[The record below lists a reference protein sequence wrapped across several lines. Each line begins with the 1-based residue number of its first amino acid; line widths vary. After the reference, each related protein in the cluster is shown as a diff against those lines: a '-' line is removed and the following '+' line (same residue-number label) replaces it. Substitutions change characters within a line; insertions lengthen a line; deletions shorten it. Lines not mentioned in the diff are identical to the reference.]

1 MSSEERINQCS
12 SSIIYRSVNKDQ
24 EYQAI
29 DLWKRVFEP
38 KSDGYFERYFSLDSS
53 PEYIQGD
60 TLGAWSNN
68 DVLVSIVHIRRM
80 YFVSNKNERYL
91 CGVISNVG
99 TDPKYRSQGLS
110 RKLLQQA
117 IEKMKNENFH
127 FSVLGTGQ
135 SHHYSPLGFQSIRI
149 PTQYLIHILDHFI
162 SDDHQASWISS
173 SSISF
178 YDQLFQIYSRNTR
191 EYQYDRNSPLMFKE
205 WIGWHWRNNNSFIY
219 ILPNE
224 KGYVL
229 ISQPDGKGSDRC
241 LSEWRASDADSEQ
254 ILLNVAAMEIHRR
267 YHRKKFYLHTYP
279 QYLSLESFQW
289 NSNQLVFE
297 QNEDIMILNIHLE
310 DQLFQYIK
318 EAFQSKDGRA
328 AIWPGEYF

>member
-1 MSSEERINQCS
+1 M
-12 SSIIYRSVNKDQ
+12 NKDE

-68 DVLVSIVHIRRM
+68 DVLVSIVHIRRI
-80 YFVSNKNERYL
+80 YLISNKNEKYL

-110 RKLLQQA
+110 RTLLRQA
-117 IEKMKNENFH
+117 IEKMTNEHFH
-127 FSVLGTGQ
+127 FALLGTGQ

-149 PTQYLIHILDHFI
+149 PTQYQMHIPDHFT
-162 SDDHQASWISS
+162 SDDHQTSWIPS
-173 SSISF
+173 SSIPS
-178 YDQLFQIYSRNTR
+178 YDQLYEIYSRNIR
-191 EYQYDRNSPLMFKE
+191 EYQIDRHSPLMFKE
-205 WIGWHWRNNNSFIY
+205 WIGWHWRNTNSFIY
-219 ILPNE
+219 VLPDG

-229 ISQPDGKGSDRC
+229 ISQPDGKGSDPC
-241 LSEWRASDADSEQ
+241 LSEWRASDAHSEQ
-254 ILLNVAAMEIHRR
+254 ILLDIAAMEIHRR
-267 YHRKKFYLHTYP
+267 YHRKKFYLHTSP
-279 QYLSLESFQW
+279 QYLSFESFQW
-289 NSNQLVFE
+289 NANRLIFE
-297 QNEDIMILNIHLE
+297 QNDDVMILNIHLQ

-318 EAFQSKDGRA
+318 EAFQSTDGRA
-328 AIWPGEYF
+328 IIWPGEYF